1 MTQRITAQISD
12 DEAAALDEAVASGRF
27 PSRAAAV
34 RAAIALLAEEPEVV
48 EGELVV
54 PEPPALPVAAS
65 PVELAR
71 RALVPL
77 VSAGAVGLAA
87 GLARRRTRLPA
98 GPVGPA
104 DTLIMRR
111 VEEVWLRRR

>member
-1 MTQRITAQISD
+1 MAQRITAQISD
-12 DEAAALDEAVASGRF
+12 EEAAVLDEAVASGRF

-34 RAAIALLAEEPEVV
+34 RAAIALLDEEPGIVD
-48 EGELVV
+48 GELVL
-54 PEPPALPVAAS
+54 PEPPILPAPIPAS
-65 PVELAR
+65 PVDLAR

-77 VSAGAVGLAA
+77 VGAGAVGIAA
-87 GLARRRTRLPA
+87 GLARRRRE
-98 GPVGPA
+98 PA